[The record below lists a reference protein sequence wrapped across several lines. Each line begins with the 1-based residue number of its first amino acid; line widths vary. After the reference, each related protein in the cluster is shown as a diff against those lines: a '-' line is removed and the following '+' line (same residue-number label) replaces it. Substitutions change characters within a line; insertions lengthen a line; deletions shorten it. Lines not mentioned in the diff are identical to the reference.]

1 MRPDRAH
8 RGAGGGS
15 GDAIP
20 RRPPPRRA
28 RDSSWRGEVRSTS
41 GTRRVSLMASTLFHG
56 GRIHVRSGVSADAL
70 LARDGRV
77 AAVGRVA
84 DVTRDAGKAERVDLR
99 GGLMTP
105 GWFDAHV
112 HFMWWGF
119 QMAEIDLREKKTID
133 EAVEAIG
140 RRIRELAPGE
150 WLTGGRFDKN
160 KWGRWPTAA
169 DLDRVTGDRPAV
181 LRSRDGHLASVTRA
195 VATDQLGP
203 PADP

>member
-41 GTRRVSLMASTLFHG
+41 GTRRLSLMASTLFHG

-77 AAVGRVA
+77 AAVGRGA
-84 DVTRDAGKAERVDLR
+84 GVTRDARTDGRGDPR
-99 GGLMTP
+99 GGHMQHGRIVDP
-105 GWFDAHV
+105 DPY
-112 HFMWWGF
+112 MWMGV
-119 QMAEIDLREKKTID
+119 QIA
-133 EAVEAIG
+133 G
-140 RRIRELAPGE
+140 
-150 WLTGGRFDKN
+150 
-160 KWGRWPTAA
+160 
-169 DLDRVTGDRPAV
+169 
-181 LRSRDGHLASVTRA
+181 
-195 VATDQLGP
+195 VA
-203 PADP
+203 